1 MAAMKAAFN
10 ATSVPD
16 EPVPEYNEL
25 LEEEVRAA
33 QLSAVSTPLVIMG
46 RQGAGYQGVRDTP

>member
-10 ATSVPD
+10 ATTSPD

-25 LEEEVRAA
+25 LEEEVRR
-33 QLSAVSTPLVIMG
+33 VGLV
-46 RQGAGYQGVRDTP
+46 RR